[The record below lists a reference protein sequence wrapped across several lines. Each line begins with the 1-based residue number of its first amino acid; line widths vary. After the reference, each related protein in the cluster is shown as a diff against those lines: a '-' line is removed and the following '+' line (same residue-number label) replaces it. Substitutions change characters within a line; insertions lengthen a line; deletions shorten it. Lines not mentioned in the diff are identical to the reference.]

1 MKYAGREKEYMH
13 EYYLANKKKIRARND
28 SWKSKH
34 ADEVREWMKGYRE
47 EHKEQAA
54 KYAKE
59 YREKNRDK
67 INDRIKRWR
76 DRNITTQREK
86 QNLYAK
92 TKAMEYSG
100 RNNVR
105 QKTRRA
111 VAKGTLKKEPCE
123 NCGNPKAEIHHYDY
137 NKPMLVSWLCKK
149 CHAEWH
155 RNNEVTPLI
164 EDKNNKKI
172 KAYMELNGSLPEGI
186 ESTGYVLRKTIKEN

>member
-76 DRNITTQREK
+76 DKNITTQREK
-86 QNLYAK
+86 QNLYVK

-111 VAKGTLKKEPCE
+111 VANGTLKKEPCE

-155 RNNEVTPLI
+155 RNNEAIPLI
-164 EDKNNKKI
+164 EDKNNKKV

-186 ESTGYVLRKTIKEN
+186 ESTGFVLRKTIKN

>member
-13 EYYLANKKKIRARND
+13 EYYLANKKRIRAQND
-28 SWKSKH
+28 AWDSEH
-34 ADEVREWMKGYRE
+34 ADEMREWMKKYRE

-67 INDRIKRWR
+67 INDRTKRWR
-76 DRNITTQREK
+76 NENITERREK
-86 QNLYAK
+86 QKLYAR
-92 TKAMEYSG
+92 TKAAEYSG
-100 RNNVR
+100 RNSVR

-111 VAKGTLKKEPCE
+111 VANGILEKKPCE

-155 RNNEVTPLI
+155 RNNEAIPLI
-164 EDKNNKKI
+164 EESNKKV
-172 KAYMELNGSLPEGI
+172 KAYLELNGKLPDGV
-186 ESTGYVLRKTIKEN
+186 ESTGYILRKTLKGE